1 MLNRKFEVTATKT
14 YATEA
19 TADKAIAKAGFQDL
33 RDFIMKTPDGRVYP
47 VFVGQESA
55 QRGVHFRFNVIS

>member
-19 TADKAIAKAGFQDL
+19 NADKAVAQAGFQDI
-33 RDFIMKTPDGRVYP
+33 RHFIVRAADGRIYP
-47 VFVGQESA
+47 VFVGQEAA
-55 QRGVHFRFNVIS
+55 QRGVQFHFNVIG

>member
-14 YATEA
+14 FATEA

-33 RDFIMKTPDGRVYP
+33 RHFIMKAPDGRVYP
-47 VFVGQESA
+47 VFVGQ
-55 QRGVHFRFNVIS
+55 